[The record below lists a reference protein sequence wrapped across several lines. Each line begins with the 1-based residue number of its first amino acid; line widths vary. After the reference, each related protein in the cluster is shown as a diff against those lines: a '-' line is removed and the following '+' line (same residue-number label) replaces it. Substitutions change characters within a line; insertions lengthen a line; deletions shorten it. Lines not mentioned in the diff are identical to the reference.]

1 MIATT
6 AISVEHFKF
15 LPIFFVISITF
26 FLGVGW
32 LLGRFRPKKFGASG
46 QTIDEVLVTA
56 IFGLTALVL
65 GLTFSN
71 A

>member
-6 AISVEHFKF
+6 AISVEHFRF